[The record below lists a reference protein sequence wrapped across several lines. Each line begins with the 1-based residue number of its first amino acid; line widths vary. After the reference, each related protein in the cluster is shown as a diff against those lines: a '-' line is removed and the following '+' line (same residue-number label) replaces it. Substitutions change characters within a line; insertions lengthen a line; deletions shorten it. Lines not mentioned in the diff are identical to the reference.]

1 MGRSFTFQLCGLLLA
16 LGLGVFHLHLKAQ
29 QALRANDRPGD
40 AAYKPTKLEWA
51 ALELQATY
59 GNPNWTS
66 DTPVVINFV
75 PGADGKTVICL
86 LQYTPNV
93 TAAALKMDRDTEQ
106 QVFDKYVNTRGW
118 TWLKLEMRE
127 QLVKTGTS
135 R

>member
-1 MGRSFTFQLCGLLLA
+1 MRRLFTLQLCGLLLT
-16 LGLGVFHLHLKAQ
+16 LGLGVFHLQLKAQ
-29 QALRANDRPGD
+29 QAARGKDRPGD

-75 PGADGKTVICL
+75 PGADGKTIICL

-93 TAAALKMDRDTEQ
+93 TAAALRMDRDTEQ

-118 TWLKLEMRE
+118 TWLRIEMRE
-127 QLVKTGTS
+127 QLVKMGTS

>member
-1 MGRSFTFQLCGLLLA
+1 MRRLFTLPLCALLLTV
-16 LGLGVFHLHLKAQ
+16 GLGVFHLQLKAQ
-29 QALRANDRPGD
+29 QAPKGKDRPGD

-59 GNPNWTS
+59 GNPSWTS

-75 PGADGKTVICL
+75 PGADGKTIICL

-93 TAAALKMDRDTEQ
+93 TAAALKTDRDIEQ

-118 TWLKLEMRE
+118 TWLRLEMRE
-127 QLVKTGTS
+127 QLVKMGTS